1 MESRPE
7 GGKNEIFTRFSLM
20 MKLKNFEHV
29 N

>member
-1 MESRPE
+1 MKSRPE
-7 GGKNEIFTRFSLM
+7 GGKKEIFARFSLM